1 MTECDMLITQVKHR
15 ACGKIAELEV
25 KTMADKEK
33 QILQNISA
41 AMAVVPEE
49 KKEFFLGFAEG
60 AAAMAGLL
68 GKTVAAEP
76 VQA

>member
-1 MTECDMLITQVKHR
+1 
-15 ACGKIAELEV
+15 
-25 KTMADKEK
+25 MADKEK

-68 GKTVAAEP
+68 GKTVSAEP
-76 VQA
+76 VTV

>member
-1 MTECDMLITQVKHR
+1 M
-15 ACGKIAELEV
+15 AE
-25 KTMADKEK
+25 KEK

-60 AAAMAGLL
+60 AAAMAAAL
-68 GKTVAAEP
+68 GKVKKPDAA
-76 VQA
+76 AA

>member
-1 MTECDMLITQVKHR
+1 
-15 ACGKIAELEV
+15 
-25 KTMADKEK
+25 MAEK
-33 QILQNISA
+33 QIILNLAA

-60 AAAMAGLL
+60 AAAMASLL

-76 VQA
+76 TTV